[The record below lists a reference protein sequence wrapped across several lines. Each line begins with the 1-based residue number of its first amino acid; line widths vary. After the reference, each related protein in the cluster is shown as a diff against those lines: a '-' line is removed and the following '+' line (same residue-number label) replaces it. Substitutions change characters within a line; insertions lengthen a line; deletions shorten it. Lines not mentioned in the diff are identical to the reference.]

1 VVAEDCPALDAID
14 RRILRELVEDG
25 RISIRELAE
34 RVALSTS
41 ATSERVR
48 RLERRGVVTGY
59 RAVLSPAATGRP
71 LDAVIGVRAHP
82 GADRQALERWFGRQP
97 CIVEAVHLTGP
108 HDYLLRARCRDTA
121 ELDAV
126 LMAMKADAGVAE
138 TETRVVLRQ
147 VPVHPDL
154 V

>member
-1 VVAEDCPALDAID
+1 MATDGSPAIDEID
-14 RRILRELVEDG
+14 RRIIRELSRDG
-25 RISIRELAE
+25 RASIRTLAE
-34 RVALSTS
+34 RVALSAS

-48 RLERRGVVTGY
+48 RLERTGLVLGY
-59 RAVLSPAATGRP
+59 RAVLSTAASGRP
-71 LDAVIGVRAHP
+71 LDAVVGVRAQP
-82 GADRQALERWFGRQP
+82 GIDRAELEAWIAAQP
-97 CIVEAVHLTGP
+97 CIVDAVHLTGP

-138 TETRVVLRQ
+138 TETRIVLRAL
-147 VPVHPDL
+147 PVDPDP